1 MPGPS
6 WFSLLGRGALMIP
19 AVQEALKKTLSGLER
34 DPTLLKFV
42 QSFQKVDQKDCLLCL
57 AYGIASM
64 TPPEHWCP
72 TRENADLC
80 GCGKKAV
87 RQGELPN
94 MRRRVCEE
102 FPGCIPKTKATRA

>member
-1 MPGPS
+1 
-6 WFSLLGRGALMIP
+6 MIP
-19 AVQEALKKTLSGLER
+19 AVQNALRETLSGVER

-42 QSFQKVDQKDCLLCL
+42 QRFQKVDQRDCLLCL
-57 AYGIASM
+57 AYGIAKM
-64 TPPEHWCP
+64 KAPEHWCP

-87 RQGELPN
+87 RNGELPG

-102 FPGCIPKTKATRA
+102 FPGCIPKTKATRK